1 MFKEVINKPFNKLV
15 VKLNDVNQID
25 DLKFLS
31 KKDAK
36 TEVEISFLD
45 KDKKLTFKLKD
56 KRNVDRETINLLN
69 KSNSVIITSY
79 DAISDYKDLFE
90 KLRTVNSKKIRDHLI
105 NNQ

>member
-1 MFKEVINKPFNKLV
+1 MSDIIKIKDEYLSKLANKLD
-15 VKLNDVNQID
+15 LNDVNQID

-56 KRNVDRETINLLN
+56 KRKVDRETINLLKN
-69 KSNSVIITSY
+69 KDISSIIS
-79 DAISDYKDLFE
+79 
-90 KLRTVNSKKIRDHLI
+90 
-105 NNQ
+105 

>member
-1 MFKEVINKPFNKLV
+1 MKNYTDEAKTQKKINVKKVVSLKDVLSRSFDELKFKI
-15 VKLNDVNQID
+15 NDVNQID

-56 KRNVDRETINLLN
+56 KRKVDRETINLLKN
-69 KSNSVIITSY
+69 KDISSIIS
-79 DAISDYKDLFE
+79 
-90 KLRTVNSKKIRDHLI
+90 
-105 NNQ
+105 

>member
-1 MFKEVINKPFNKLV
+1 MLKEVINKPFNKLV

-56 KRNVDRETINLLN
+56 KRNVDREAINLLKN
-69 KSNSVIITSY
+69 KDISSIIS
-79 DAISDYKDLFE
+79 
-90 KLRTVNSKKIRDHLI
+90 
-105 NNQ
+105 